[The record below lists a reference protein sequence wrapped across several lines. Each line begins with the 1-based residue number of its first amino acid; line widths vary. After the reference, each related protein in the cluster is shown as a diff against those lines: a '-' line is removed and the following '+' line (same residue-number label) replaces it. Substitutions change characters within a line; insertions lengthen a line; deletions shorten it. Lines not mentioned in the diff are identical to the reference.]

1 MKKIYFVLL
10 CFFLSSCARGIIPI
24 PDTIMPERYS
34 GIVSENEYGKY
45 PDNYQ
50 KILKDYLV
58 INLLNQS
65 DAKIEFV
72 NQPSRLSIEQMG
84 NVYHGYRVCLSINSR
99 NSKNIY
105 TGYKTHLFIINNNNV
120 DLHLFDSGLLKIP
133 FELCVDRDESKTFY
147 LNDIPDSEDGITI
160 DNMDQIEIEKKS
172 TLPQDKITYILCDF
186 KGKNRTFSFN
196 ENQDIFSESVGIEE
210 FMLRNIKYSSTHIYG
225 QLKDEEILINR
236 VSGEI
241 SSSIGNAR
249 PQLGMCKLLNSRK
262 F

>member
-1 MKKIYFVLL
+1 
-10 CFFLSSCARGIIPI
+10 
-24 PDTIMPERYS
+24 MPERYS